1 MEYVQ
6 IGHNKGVKAL
16 FLLFLNGMHADGYV
30 TEYKNRLHCQVCL
43 HMLSTCLK
51 FHLFTL
57 HLVGFEITAVLY
69 LHPFLAEF
77 SPAQVPW

>member
-1 MEYVQ
+1 MPT
-6 IGHNKGVKAL
+6 HVKYM
-16 FLLFLNGMHADGYV
+16 FEG
-30 TEYKNRLHCQVCL
+30 RRRR
-43 HMLSTCLK
+43 SSS
-51 FHLFTL
+51 